1 MRRNHLN
8 TLTNCFNQIW
18 ANQKRARGEALRQQA
33 LREVA
38 QPQRPISPAPV
49 IRADRPYVYPVIE
62 ECMTYH
68 TEWATKDIRSDV
80 EAITSVMNNAR
91 LSCSIEKVNQGPMLT
106 QYMIRPTGSTR
117 FAQILKLKQEFCGA
131 FNNNS
136 IRLYQSGAYVAIEVP
151 GSTNTVRVADILRNE
166 NFYQSKG
173 LTVAIGKGIDGSDML
188 ADISKMP
195 HMLVAG
201 TTGSGKSVFIQGLIA
216 SLLLKHRPD
225 ELELYMVD
233 PKMVE
238 FSYYTPL
245 RMCHVVTEVKDAIE
259 LLSDLCKEMDNRYRM
274 LAAAGVRDIDEYNSK
289 FTAPMKRIVVFV
301 DELADLIMTSKKS
314 VENCIVRLAQKA
326 RACGIHLVVA
336 TQRPTANVV
345 TGLIKSNIP
354 TKVCFSVPSYRDS
367 MVVLDKAGAE
377 MLLGKG
383 DMLFKNGTGIETI
396 RLQGGFIDS
405 TEINNIVSVL
415 MQNQR

>member
-1 MRRNHLN
+1 MRKNIFA
-8 TLTNCFNQIW
+8 NCFEQIR
-18 ANQKRARGEALRQQA
+18 ANKKKAQGNALRQQA
-33 LREVA
+33 LREA
-38 QPQRPISPAPV
+38 TQPQPPTSPAPGV
-49 IRADRPYVYPVIE
+49 RTDCQYVYPVIE

-68 TEWATKDIRSDV
+68 TEWATKDMSADV
-80 EAITSVMNNAR
+80 VAITTVMSNAR
-91 LSCSIEKVNQGPMLT
+91 LSCSVDKVNQGAMLT
-106 QYMIRPTGSTR
+106 QYMLRPTGSTK
-117 FAQILKLKQEFCGA
+117 FAQILRLRQEFCGA

-136 IRLYQSGAYVAIEVP
+136 IRLYQSGAYIVVEVP
-151 GSTNTVRVADILRNE
+151 GSINTVRVADILRSK
-166 NFYQSKG
+166 NFYKDNG

-195 HMLVAG
+195 HMLIAG
-201 TTGSGKSVFIQGLIA
+201 TTGSGKSVFMQGLIV
-216 SLLLKHRPD
+216 SLLLRHRPD

-238 FSYYTPL
+238 FSCYSPL
-245 RMCHVVTEVKDAIE
+245 HMCHVVTEVRDAVE
-259 LLSDLCKEMDNRYRM
+259 LLSNLCKEMDDRYRM
-274 LAAAGVRDIDEYNSK
+274 LAAAGVRDIEEYNRKSA
-289 FTAPMKRIVVFV
+289 APMKRIVVFV

-326 RACGIHLVVA
+326 RACGIHLVLS
-336 TQRPTANVV
+336 TQRPTVNVV
-345 TGLIKSNIP
+345 TGLIKANIP

-367 MVVLDKAGAE
+367 MVMLDKAGAE

-383 DMLFKNGTGIETI
+383 DMLFKNGTGIETV

-415 MQNQR
+415 MRNQ